1 MSVSHTL
8 DELNRA
14 AAAAGYAMA
23 AVDDEADLAVVK
35 SSGDEVAR
43 GARVPTAQSVLATLP
58 APRRGR
64 DTDTSRGFLASA
76 NTVRDTVFGYLGLGG
91 ATA

>member
-43 GARVPTAQSVLATLP
+43 GARVPTAQSVLAALP
-58 APRRGR
+58 APRRG
-64 DTDTSRGFLASA
+64 TDTSRGFLAGA
-76 NTVRDTVFGYLGLGG
+76 NTVRDTVYGYLGLGG